1 MKEQVKLDLVV
12 GAFITGVPMVIILL
26 ISTLLEGTDI
36 GQRLETI
43 GFILALCMIAFVV
56 ASWTVSFI
64 SWLERPWR
72 SGSAQYQRLKNVT
85 YTQLKS
91 NIEDAERI
99 KQVFYMNAEKCNVT
113 HNTYEKDFGLMLED
127 LKR

>member
-113 HNTYEKDFGLMLED
+113 HNTYEKDFGLMMED